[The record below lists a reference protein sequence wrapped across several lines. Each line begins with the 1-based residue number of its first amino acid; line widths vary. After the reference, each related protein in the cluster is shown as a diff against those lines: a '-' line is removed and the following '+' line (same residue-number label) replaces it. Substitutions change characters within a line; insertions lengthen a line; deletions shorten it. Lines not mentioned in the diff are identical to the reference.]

1 MIWIL
6 LPAYNEELALPKLL
20 LKIYDEFKNKEID
33 FKHLTMEVQ
42 TKHQKH

>member
-6 LPAYNEELALPKLL
+6 LPAYN
-20 LKIYDEFKNKEID
+20 DEFKNKEID